1 MDTPLTV
8 EAAAVDLRQQHAR
21 AAAIAALGWA
31 KSQRDAWNPQRDPLD
46 GPVVAL
52 FSPQVPAIVLP
63 EIAMPAVTPAI
74 ETEAPA
80 QLPADPLAVPTVVW
94 SLTGRQVP
102 VPTAAVLR
110 VVLLVGLT
118 AAAIATRGYW
128 LKPWPIATT
137 FASMSTKSAPAR
149 APQPAAAVPQTVR
162 TAADTPLERIGSL
175 EMNSDP
181 AGATVFVDG
190 KERGVTPLTL
200 ESFAAGSHEVVL
212 QRGDLSVR
220 RVVSVKTHETAH
232 VSEMMFAGWVT
243 VFSPFDVIIAEG
255 DQIIRLDDRHSAML
269 PPGTHSLR
277 FTNHAL
283 AYDEVRRVEVKAGQ
297 FASLSVVPP
306 TSSLTLTST
315 TPADVWID
323 GTHVGPTPLTAVP
336 VELGTRGIVV
346 KNADGVERQLTVTV
360 TTKPVNLSVEF

>member
-1 MDTPLTV
+1 
-8 EAAAVDLRQQHAR
+8 
-21 AAAIAALGWA
+21 
-31 KSQRDAWNPQRDPLD
+31 
-46 GPVVAL
+46 
-52 FSPQVPAIVLP
+52 
-63 EIAMPAVTPAI
+63 
-74 ETEAPA
+74 
-80 QLPADPLAVPTVVW
+80 VVW

-110 VVLLVGLT
+110 VVLLVALT

-137 FASMSTKSAPAR
+137 FASMAPTP
-149 APQPAAAVPQTVR
+149 APVRPAQPAAVPQPVK
-162 TAADTPLERIGSL
+162 AVPDAPIKRIGAI

-200 ESFAAGSHEVVL
+200 ESLTAGSHEVVL
-212 QRGDLSVR
+212 QRGDLSIR
-220 RVVSVKTHETAH
+220 RVVSVKTRETAH

-243 VFSPFDVIIAEG
+243 VFSPFDVVIAEA
-255 DQIIRLDDRHSAML
+255 DRIIRLDDRHSAML

-297 FASLSVVPP
+297 FTSLSVVPP
-306 TSSLTLTST
+306 KSSLTLTST

-346 KNADGVERQLTVTV
+346 RNGDGVERQMTVTV
-360 TTKPVNLSVEF
+360 TTKPVDLNVAF